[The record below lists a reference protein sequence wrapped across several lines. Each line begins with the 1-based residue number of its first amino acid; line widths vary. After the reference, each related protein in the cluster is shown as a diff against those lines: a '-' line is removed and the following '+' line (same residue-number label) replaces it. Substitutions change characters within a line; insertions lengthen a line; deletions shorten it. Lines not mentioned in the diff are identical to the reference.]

1 MNGLK
6 TIAMDSQ
13 NGNGGFNINVNCPGN
28 FIAQSMT
35 FTAPIYIS
43 GDMQHGGFS
52 EEQIKA
58 ALEAV
63 VGQDKVIN
71 RQWKWAGAYW
81 YLRWACNYPVDI
93 KEFCEKIDAMQ
104 LDIASHLKCQYESIR
119 KICKM
124 SFMDYDPKKMDQVKY
139 SRLEA
144 DVFAECRGV
153 VQKLA
158 EELGKTYLPKE

>member
-1 MNGLK
+1 MNN
-6 TIAMDSQ
+6 DS
-13 NGNGGFNINVNCPGN
+13 NNDGFNIIVNSPGN
-28 FIAQSMT
+28 FIAKDIT
-35 FTAPIYIS
+35 FNGPVNIS
-43 GDMQHGGFS
+43 GENANKGFS
-52 EEQIKA
+52 DEEIRQ
-58 ALEAV
+58 ALESV

>member
-1 MNGLK
+1 MNREFTDILVQ
-6 TIAMDSQ
+6 AL
-13 NGNGGFNINVNCPGN
+13 NCVKYSDEKDDERMKSA
-28 FIAQSMT
+28 I
-35 FTAPIYIS
+35 
-43 GDMQHGGFS
+43 
-52 EEQIKA
+52 
-58 ALEAV
+58 
-63 VGQDKVIN
+63 QDL
-71 RQWKWAGAYW
+71 AGSFPKEKKFMMRNADDQF
-81 YLRWACNYPVDI
+81 LRICRRITKSPD
-93 KEFCEKIDAMQ
+93 
-104 LDIASHLKCQYESIR
+104 QYESIR